1 MLNSIER
8 QGSDYFF
15 LWRCFWFVRFGK
27 TACLSDTF
35 KNHLFKLSFI
45 YDRLLDPVASPNFWI
60 RASEIFE
67 VCLLLE
73 RLFGLFSRPVR
84 AASFDPTTQLDIT
97 SDSGPSRRPGMAIA
111 SHRQNKKPP
120 YVC

>member
-1 MLNSIER
+1 MLSSIER

-35 KNHLFKLSFI
+35 KSHLFKLSFI

-73 RLFGLFSRPVR
+73 RLFSLLSRPVR
-84 AASFDPTTQLDIT
+84 AALFEPTTQLDVIFDLG
-97 SDSGPSRRPGMAIA
+97 SSRRPRVAIT
-111 SHRQNKKPP
+111 P
-120 YVC
+120 YR